1 MEKDLTEPT
10 IRAFVALS
18 LSNEVMEV
26 LKQKSIALQKQ
37 FAALNIR
44 WVPFSNY
51 HLTLSFIGNIP
62 VHEIDHL
69 EAVVKKS
76 ISGITP
82 FTVTIGDI
90 ILFPPD
96 QEVKGLFVADILLD
110 KALENLQAKIEAD
123 LKAADYKIYDRPYR
137 PHITIARL
145 RKNRVGE
152 EELSKDELK
161 FFSSVDQVH
170 VYESHKVNGIVA
182 NSIVR
187 SCPLNHEV

>member
-1 MEKDLTEPT
+1 MEKELTKPS

-44 WVPFSNY
+44 WVPFNNY

-62 VHEIDHL
+62 LHEIDRL

-76 ISGITP
+76 ISGFTP
-82 FTVTIGDI
+82 FTLTIGDI

-96 QEVKGLFVADILLD
+96 KEVKGLFVADVLLD
-110 KALENLQAKIEAD
+110 EALEKLQAKIETD
-123 LKAADYKIYDRPYR
+123 LRAADYKIYDRPYR

-145 RKNRVGE
+145 RKNRVEE
-152 EELSKDELK
+152 EELPKDNLK
-161 FFSSVDQVH
+161 SFSSVNQVH
-170 VYESHKVNGIVA
+170 IYESHKENGIVS

-187 SCPLNHEV
+187 SCP